1 MNFTLEDIMQEG
13 PESKQRQLMKKQREE
28 GKLTMAK
35 NKMDHINGLVKVSGG
50 KTENIPEYL
59 KGNKLIRG
67 DINSTYRSS
76 FMFGDEGKELIAE
89 QTKEHNVKADEFKV
103 YANEFIKFKGNL
115 RLL

>member
-1 MNFTLEDIMQEG
+1 
-13 PESKQRQLMKKQREE
+13 MKKQREE
-28 GKLTMAK
+28 GEFVMAK
-35 NKMDHINGLVKVSGG
+35 NKIDHINGLVKVSGG
-50 KTENIPEYL
+50 KTEKIPEHL
-59 KGNKLIRG
+59 KGNKLIKG